1 MGPLVLKEGG
11 ALTEG
16 FPTLSTFIRFLSSVD
31 SMVKDEV
38 GTPAEGLSTLVALV
52 GLVSSVHTL
61 MLGEG

>member
-11 ALTEG
+11 ALAEG

-61 MLGEG
+61 MLNEG

>member
-11 ALTEG
+11 ALAEG
-16 FPTLSTFIRFLSSVD
+16 FSTLSTFIRFLSSVD
-31 SMVKDEV
+31 SMVEDEV